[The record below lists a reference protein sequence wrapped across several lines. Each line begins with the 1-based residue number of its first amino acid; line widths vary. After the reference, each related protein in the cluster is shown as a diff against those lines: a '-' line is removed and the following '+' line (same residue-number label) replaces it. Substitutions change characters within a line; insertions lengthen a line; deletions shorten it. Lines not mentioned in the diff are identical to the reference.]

1 MAREDNASSK
11 FSSFLSLM
19 KEAGCPSPEKAATYS
34 HQDSV
39 EEIEEAL
46 IQASKECIDYDAVSQ
61 SDYIGIIILTR
72 LLMRS
77 LAKNII
83 IIRKL
88 CSPTKKKDAPFP
100 FFLGSQCILYYF
112 V

>member
-77 LAKNII
+77 LSKNI

-88 CSPTKKKDAPFP
+88 YSPTKKEDAPFP